1 MQLDADD
8 DTNPYYKTA
17 VPATSD
23 AGKGSSGNVPVT
35 EPADS
40 ATSQEGA

>member
-8 DTNPYYKTA
+8 DTNPYYKTP

-23 AGKGSSGNVPVT
+23 AGKGASGNVPAT
-35 EPADS
+35 EPTDS
-40 ATSQEGA
+40 ATSQEEA